1 MKKMPLLFFACML
14 MLSSVMHAQ
23 PEKKS
28 ETELLKEKLEEWT
41 AKYADLPN
49 SRDLDGFLDLY
60 TTDYNGTRSSY
71 KITGKLERK
80 QVSYHNLKGLIERIL
95 MMENPKPVYEISN
108 IYKIGVQGRIAYAH
122 LEAKFSLHEGDNL
135 VAKGTE
141 VQTLLFRKEN
151 GDWKIAQADILNL
164 VDEQLKDICGCTI
177 FSSTANEYI
186 SKVQRPTGQQY
197 EETLDMFAFYPLRD
211 GNTRV
216 MINTEE
222 YTWLTNGELWHN
234 YNNSDKREKIG
245 REKNQRKL
253 VLMVLEKVLYKDFCR
268 KIRPND

>member
-1 MKKMPLLFFACML
+1 MKKLPLLFAAFL
-14 MLSSVMHAQ
+14 MLFSVAMDAQ
-23 PEKKS
+23 GKKKS
-28 ETELLKEKLEEWT
+28 ETDLLREKLEEWT

-49 SRDLDGFLDLY
+49 SRDLNGFLELY

-80 QVSYHNLKGLIERIL
+80 PVDYHNLKGLIERIL
-95 MMENPKPVYEISN
+95 TMEDPRPLYEIVN
-108 IYKIGVQGRIAYAH
+108 IYNIGVQGRIAYAS
-122 LEAKFSLHEGDNL
+122 LEANFSLHEGDNL

-151 GDWKIAQADILNL
+151 GEWKIAQADILNL

-177 FSSTANEYI
+177 FSSSANEYI

-197 EETLDMFAFYPLRD
+197 EEFLDMFAFYPLRD

-222 YTWLTNGELWHN
+222 FTWLTNGELWRN
-234 YNNSDKREKIG
+234 YNESSNREKIG

-253 VLMVLEKVLYKDFCR
+253 VLMVLQDVLYKDFCR
-268 KIRPND
+268 KIRPNN